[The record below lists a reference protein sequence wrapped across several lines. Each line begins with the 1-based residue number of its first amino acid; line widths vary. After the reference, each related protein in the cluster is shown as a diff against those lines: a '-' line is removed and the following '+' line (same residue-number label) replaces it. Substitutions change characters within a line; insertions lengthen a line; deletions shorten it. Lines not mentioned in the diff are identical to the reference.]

1 MTWTWLQAAVGLPL
15 VAISVLLG
23 APITTTVLTRASRRP
38 HDERHRTSRTHES
51 PPGAD
56 GATSEARSK
65 TESRSDEAPD
75 VDARPTGFDADTGA
89 RPRVATGAG
98 ATAPAGARPAADHG
112 PTGRAATDALRG
124 GTWIGYLERLAITA
138 SIIAGAPSAIA
149 VVVAIKGLGRYPE
162 LKDNP
167 AASER
172 FVIGTLASFL
182 WGAVCGVAGL
192 VLVQVL

>member
-1 MTWTWLQAAVGLPL
+1 VTWTWLQAAVGLPL

-56 GATSEARSK
+56 EATSEARSK
-65 TESRSDEAPD
+65 TESRSDEAAD
-75 VDARPTGFDADTGA
+75 VDARPTRFDADTGA

-98 ATAPAGARPAADHG
+98 ATAPAGARPAAEHG